1 MKIPYIKETAE
12 LFNLR
17 KMNMF
22 VPDGQDQF
30 AYGTHEDEGVKPLIK
45 TMAENGMM
53 CDLISFGLAV
63 ATFENAYLSEHGD
76 DETFSERY
84 DRDDALVQ
92 IFPLMHDSWMAQ
104 AEDGDTYF
112 YDFVFGRLTEMQDA
126 IDDGEYFLCEK
137 CGSPVPEGEGY
148 THNNHSYCVDCV
160 KKMLLK

>member
-63 ATFENAYLSEHGD
+63 ATFENSYHSEHED
-76 DETFSERY
+76 DEAFSERY

-92 IFPLMHDSWMAQ
+92 IFLLMHDSWMAQ
-104 AEDGDTYF
+104 GDDGNTYF
-112 YDFVFGRLTEMQDA
+112 YDFVEERLREMQEA
-126 IDDGEYFLCEK
+126 IDDGDYFLCEK
-137 CGSPVPEGEGY
+137 CGSPLLREESFAHCG
-148 THNNHSYCVDCV
+148 HCYCADCV
-160 KKMLLK
+160 AKMLKK

>member
-12 LFNLR
+12 LFDLR

-53 CDLISFGLAV
+53 SDLISFGLAV
-63 ATFENAYLSEHGD
+63 ATFENAYQSQHGD
-76 DETFSERY
+76 SGAFSERY
-84 DRDDALVQ
+84 GRDDALVQ
-92 IFPLMHDSWMAQ
+92 IFLLMHDSWMAQ
-104 AEDGDTYF
+104 AEDGYTYF
-112 YDFVFGRLTEMQDA
+112 YDFVFERLTEMQEA
-126 IDDGEYFLCEK
+126 IDDGDYFLCEK
-137 CGSPVPEGEGY
+137 CGSPVPNGEGF
-148 THNNHSYCVDCV
+148 THNSHSYCVDCV